1 MSAYSASLSPVDETE
16 EPPPFNA
23 ALLQSRSLLQAKS
36 PGSSVSHPRHAT
48 KCSEAAID
56 SATEQKLW
64 IQCTLH
70 GVKHR
75 GEDWIEPI
83 FKDDETS
90 GCSACL
96 PDIVVVNDAVN
107 KFSDAFAS
115 KAPAPWQRIL
125 TKAEAGTQI
134 TNYSSRAHPEAACT
148 MPLCNATCIPDTYLY
163 NDKRSFF
170 YVNGLLSFTNLTQ
183 VVLQAVHG
191 PSEILRRI
199 LHVFI
204 WRGQVFEQTPQ
215 HRACPKLSMWQEGNP
230 RTRSYFGY
238 LHDSFVLSLVCSL
251 AREFSIEVLTAIL
264 SSTF

>member
-64 IQCTLH
+64 IQCTLN

-107 KFSDAFAS
+107 KFSDAFVS

-163 NDKRSFF
+163 NDKRFFF
-170 YVNGLLSFTNLTQ
+170 YVNG
-183 VVLQAVHG
+183 
-191 PSEILRRI
+191 P
-199 LHVFI
+199 
-204 WRGQVFEQTPQ
+204 
-215 HRACPKLSMWQEGNP
+215 
-230 RTRSYFGY
+230 
-238 LHDSFVLSLVCSL
+238 
-251 AREFSIEVLTAIL
+251 L
-264 SSTF
+264 SSTNFNASDFAGGARPFRNPAPHFTCVYLEEAGLRASSPTQSLPKTFDVARRQSENAQLFWLFA